1 MKPLRPVIEQ
11 LALNDEFG
19 AEFQVQSDF
28 WEELDNILS
37 ALKAPYIAT
46 KNMQRVGYGLAD
58 FRVSWLRME
67 KNLTRNQTNGVGGD
81 LPQKLLEAMKR
92 RESVL
97 LATPIMLTAMYLD
110 PRIKYKLS
118 DTQKACAILSL
129 EKLHCRLVDVE
140 KDATN
145 LNVFDNN
152 DTLDELNAEALA
164 ECGGIEVNGNNN
176 GTQLNDFRTL
186 ITKYDCVQH
195 TDMKANVMDFWK
207 KHKKEFPLLYD
218 LACVV
223 HSVHA
228 GQCCVE
234 QNFSSFSYIR
244 ECHRIKLMPSNITNI
259 LLIRLNREVF
269 EEWKQN
275 EIDKIHNS
283 K

>member
-1 MKPLRPVIEQ
+1 M
-11 LALNDEFG
+11 ALNVEFG
-19 AEFQVQSDF
+19 AEFQVQNDF
-28 WEELDNILS
+28 WEQLDDILL
-37 ALKAPYIAT
+37 ALKAPYITT

-67 KNLTRNQTNGVGGD
+67 RNLTRNQTNGFGGE
-81 LPQKLLEAMKR
+81 LPRKLLEAMKR

-118 DTQKACAILSL
+118 DTQKTCAILSL
-129 EKLHCRLVDVE
+129 EKLYCRQVDIE
-140 KDATN
+140 KDETN
-145 LNVFDNN
+145 VNVLDND

-176 GTQLNDFRTL
+176 IHLNDLRIL
-186 ITKYDCVQH
+186 ITKYDCIQH
-195 TDMKANVMDFWK
+195 TDMKASVMDFWI

-244 ECHRIKLMPSNITNI
+244 ECHRMRLMPANITNI
-259 LLIRLNREVF
+259 LLIRLNQELF

-275 EIDKIHNS
+275 KKDKIRNS